1 MKDRYKKD
9 HNSSSKKPSP
19 ASLEKL
25 IRKAL
30 KEDIGRGDITSEA
43 IIPPDLKF
51 TGKIITKED
60 GLIAGLE
67 VAVRCFQLLNPEI
80 EFLTQVEDG
89 ASVQRG
95 EIIALLKGS
104 ARDILMAERVA
115 LNFLQRMSG
124 IATVTRKF
132 VDAIQG
138 TSAVL
143 LDTRKTVPGLRLFD
157 KWAVSLGGGQNH
169 RFGLYDMI
177 LIKENHI
184 RVAGSLDEAVRRV
197 RNYRGNKKF
206 IEIEVTNLTELQEAI
221 RLKVN
226 RIMLDNMDLD
236 DIQQAVQITAGRIPL
251 EVSGNVTLENISAI
265 ARCGVQFISS
275 GMLTH
280 SVKAMDISLLLTGTN

>member
-19 ASLEKL
+19 VILAKL
-25 IRKAL
+25 IRQAL
-30 KEDIGRGDITSEA
+30 KEDTGKGDIPPEA
-43 IIPPDLKF
+43 IIPPDMKF
-51 TGKIITKED
+51 TGKIIAKED

-67 VAVRCFQLLNPEI
+67 VAGRCFQLLNPEI

-143 LDTRKTVPGLRLFD
+143 LDTRKTVPGLRLLD

-197 RNYRGNKKF
+197 RNRWGNKKF

-221 RLKVN
+221 RLQVN

-251 EVSGNVTLENISAI
+251 EGSGNVT
-265 ARCGVQFISS
+265 
-275 GMLTH
+275 
-280 SVKAMDISLLLTGTN
+280 

>member
-19 ASLEKL
+19 VILEKL
-25 IRKAL
+25 IRQAL
-30 KEDIGRGDITSEA
+30 KEDIGKGDITSEA
-43 IIPPDLKF
+43 IIPPDMKF
-51 TGKIITKED
+51 TGKIIAKED

-67 VAVRCFQLLNPEI
+67 VAGRCFQLLNPEI

-143 LDTRKTVPGLRLFD
+143 LDTRKTVPGLRLLD

-197 RNYRGNKKF
+197 RNRWGNKKF

-221 RLKVN
+221 RLQVN

-265 ARCGVQFISS
+265 ARCGVQFISN

>member
-1 MKDRYKKD
+1 MKDRYKND
-9 HNSSSKKPSP
+9 LISSSKKPSP
-19 ASLEKL
+19 AILEKL

-51 TGKIITKED
+51 TGKIIAKED

-67 VAVRCFQLLNPEI
+67 VAGRCFQLLNPEI

-143 LDTRKTVPGLRLFD
+143 LDTRKTVPGLRLLD

-184 RVAGSLDEAVRRV
+184 RVAGSLDEAVSRV
-197 RNYRGNKKF
+197 RNRWGNKKF

-221 RLKVN
+221 RLQVN

-265 ARCGVQFISS
+265 ARCGVQFISN